1 MYGFSYDGNLLHA
14 EEIPLTDI
22 AERFGTPCYVY
33 SHTTLSSNWRAF
45 KNGFAQRDVTI
56 CYSVKCNSN
65 LAILS
70 ALAKLGSGF
79 DIVSGGELQRVL
91 KAGGNPGQTVFSG
104 VGKSEDEIRLALKS
118 GILSLNLESEAE
130 LARVQKV
137 ARELNSVAPISLRV
151 NPDIDAVTHP
161 HISTGLRESKFG
173 IPIGDAVRIYRQA
186 FTQDCLRTV
195 GIAVHIGSQITSM
208 APILNALEIVIDLAE
223 ELQKDGMPIEYLDLG
238 GGLGIQYQDE
248 QPPEINEYCS
258 EIIQLLERRNCD
270 LKIAIEPGR
279 AIAASAG
286 IFLTTVEFIKNAET
300 KNIAIVDGAM
310 NDLLRPVLYD
320 AWMEIVPVELDN
332 GTDEAIYDVVGPV
345 CESGDFLGKDR
356 PLTIR
361 QGDLVAVL
369 NAGAYGAVMS
379 SNYNTRPRSPEII
392 VSGDRLDIIRARES
406 IDQMLELESIPEI
419 YRNQSF

>member
-33 SHTTLSSNWRAF
+33 SHATLSSNWRAF

-104 VGKSEDEIRLALKS
+104 VGKSEDEIRMALKS

-286 IFLTTVEFIKNAET
+286 IFLTTVELIKNAET